1 MNEYETSPLVL
12 DNISKTYRSGDE
24 VVRALDC
31 VTAEVGPGEFVAVTG
46 PSGSGKS
53 TLLHCAS
60 GLDNVD
66 EGTVRLGGADI
77 TRMNDRE
84 LDRKHTSELQSRG
97 HLVCRL
103 LPAKKNHNDNNC
115 TIKYV

>member
-1 MNEYETSPLVL
+1 MHEYETSPLVL

-77 TRMNDRE
+77 T
-84 LDRKHTSELQSRG
+84 G
-97 HLVCRL
+97 
-103 LPAKKNHNDNNC
+103 
-115 TIKYV
+115 